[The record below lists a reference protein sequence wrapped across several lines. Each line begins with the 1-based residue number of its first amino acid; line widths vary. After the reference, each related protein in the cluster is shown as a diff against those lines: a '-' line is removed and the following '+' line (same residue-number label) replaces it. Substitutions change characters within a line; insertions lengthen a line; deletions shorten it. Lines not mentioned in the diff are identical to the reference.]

1 MCEGADLT
9 KLEMQ
14 VVKRV
19 LMCPHTITICVLIIV
34 IYMCPHTAMYAKRLP
49 MNLVMPKRPTNACK
63 ETSFRYV
70 FYVYT
75 IHNIYIVQLHGR

>member
-19 LMCPHTITICVLIIV
+19 LMCPHTIS
-34 IYMCPHTAMYAKRLP
+34 MCPHTAMYAKRLP
-49 MNLVMPKRPTNACK
+49 TNLVMPKRPTNACK
-63 ETSFRYV
+63 ETSFTYV